1 MAVSIKENMEMSQMD
16 DLQGFDDD
24 DLDYMDFFKDD
35 ELSPVTSSLVQGRLL
50 YPMSSLT
57 SLNTSKNYNTLNI
70 LQII

>member
-1 MAVSIKENMEMSQMD
+1 MEMSQMD